1 MRIPEL
7 HLTNSAVYLVLSVVM
22 LGFVLGCSSLPFMD
36 GPKEPRLIAYPSN
49 DGIEALLATTILRMG
64 DQRLSFM
71 LIGPENLITSDAV
84 TLETKH
90 LSSNSTKTHSQ
101 PASYYGWP
109 YASRG
114 AYSAQVSFDEP
125 GYWQIDI
132 SVGDRDQLILTR
144 LVVWVEAN
152 SVIPDIGDKAP
163 KSRNRVLSAKTDINS
178 ITTAFNPD
186 PDFYGMTIKSAIETG
201 KPSVIVFSSPAFCTS
216 PTCGPQV
223 ETLSELKKFYSGE
236 LNFVHIEIYNNPEE
250 VQGDLDN
257 AQLSPTVSEWKLDKI
272 PGWRNESLTFL
283 LDGEGIISNRFEGY
297 VTLRELEMALDIILT
312 DKERK

>member
-7 HLTNSAVYLVLSVVM
+7 NLIYAPMYLVLCIVM
-22 LGFVLGCSSLPFMD
+22 LGFASGCSVFPSVD
-36 GPKEPRLIAYPSN
+36 GQKELRLIAYPSD
-49 DGIEALLATTILRMG
+49 DGIEALLATTLLRLG

-71 LIGPENLITSDAV
+71 LIGPANLITSDAV
-84 TLETKH
+84 TLETKY
-90 LSSNSTKTHSQ
+90 LSPNSTTAHSQ
-101 PASYYGWP
+101 TASYYAWP

-132 SVGDRDQLILTR
+132 FVGDRDQLIPTR
-144 LVVWVEAN
+144 VVIWVEAS

-163 KSRNRVLSAKTDINS
+163 KSRNRVLSAKTDIGS

-186 PDFYGMTIKSAIETG
+186 PDFYGTTIKSAIETS
-201 KPSVIVFSSPAFCTS
+201 KPSAIVFSSPAFCTS

-223 ETLSELKKFYSGE
+223 ETLSELKNRYSGE
-236 LNFVHIEIYNNPEE
+236 LNFVHIEIYDNPDE
-250 VQGDLDN
+250 VQGNLDN
-257 AQLSPTVSEWKLDKI
+257 AQLSPTVLEWRLDRI

-283 LDGEGIISNRFEGY
+283 LDSEGTIRNRFEGY
-297 VTLRELEMALDIILT
+297 VTLQELEIALDTILL
-312 DKERK
+312 D